1 MANISHVELGRT
13 LIATI
18 FMCLSTREKP
28 INVFAYYVCL
38 VQVLHILSAN
48 RCTCGSRKKRHLF
61 FNVHTNVF
69 AAIVFLFILQIRAS
83 EI

>member
-28 INVFAYYVCL
+28 INVFAYYVFGASITYFKCQQMY
-38 VQVLHILSAN
+38 VWKQE
-48 RCTCGSRKKRHLF
+48 KK
-61 FNVHTNVF
+61 
-69 AAIVFLFILQIRAS
+69 AS
-83 EI
+83 VC

>member
-28 INVFAYYVCL
+28 INVFAYLCVFGASITYFKCQQMYVWK
-38 VQVLHILSAN
+38 QE
-48 RCTCGSRKKRHLF
+48 KK
-61 FNVHTNVF
+61 
-69 AAIVFLFILQIRAS
+69 AS
-83 EI
+83 VC